1 MYIAKIDSWY
11 LERIIW
17 LIAGIFILF
26 SIALTIFVS
35 KYWLILTGL
44 VGVNLIIFSLTG
56 FCPMAIFLNKVG
68 IESIYKD
75 S

>member
-1 MYIAKIDSWY
+1 MYLAKTDKWY

-17 LIAGIFILF
+17 LIAGTFILL

-44 VGVNLIIFSLTG
+44 VGLNLIILSLTG
-56 FCPMAIFLNKVG
+56 FCPMAIFLNKIGVKSE
-68 IESIYKD
+68 ISN
-75 S
+75 